1 MKIIGV
7 DSRFKNVC
15 GKSKDF
21 IFDRIMRIGF
31 GYDVHPLVA
40 GRRLI
45 LGGVEI
51 SHDKGLAGHSDA
63 DVLCHAIG
71 DALLGAANLG
81 DLGKH
86 FPDADAKFAN
96 ISSLLLLK
104 EIAQLLQKNNY
115 RVVNIDATLVLET
128 PKVMPHADQMRQNI
142 AAALGITPAQISLKA
157 TTSEKLGF
165 VGRKE
170 GATAFAVALLNDTG
184 E

>member
-1 MKIIGV
+1 
-7 DSRFKNVC
+7 
-15 GKSKDF
+15 
-21 IFDRIMRIGF
+21 MRIGF

-40 GRRLI
+40 GRKLI

-51 SHDKGLAGHSDA
+51 KHEAGLAGHSDA

-86 FPDADAKFAN
+86 FPDTSAKFAN
-96 ISSLLLLK
+96 VSSLLLLK
-104 EIAQLLQKNNY
+104 EIARLLHETKY
-115 RVVNIDATLVLET
+115 AVVNIDSTLVLEA
-128 PKVMPHADQMRQNI
+128 PKIMPHAEQMRANI
-142 AAALGITPAQISLKA
+142 AEALSIAPAQISIKA

-170 GATAFAVALLNDTG
+170 GATAFAVALLNN

>member
-1 MKIIGV
+1 
-7 DSRFKNVC
+7 
-15 GKSKDF
+15 
-21 IFDRIMRIGF
+21 MRIGF

-40 GRRLI
+40 GRKLI

-51 SHDKGLAGHSDA
+51 KHEVGLAGHSDA

-86 FPDADAKFAN
+86 FPDTNAKFAN
-96 ISSLLLLK
+96 VSSLLLLK
-104 EIAQLLQKNNY
+104 DIARLLQEQNY
-115 RVVNIDATLVLET
+115 FVVNIDSTLVLEA
-128 PKVMPHADQMRQNI
+128 PKIMPHAEQMRANI
-142 AAALGITPAQISLKA
+142 AEALSIAPAQISIKA
-157 TTSEKLGF
+157 TTSENLGF

-170 GATAFAVALLNDTG
+170 GATAFAVALLNN

>member
-1 MKIIGV
+1 
-7 DSRFKNVC
+7 
-15 GKSKDF
+15 
-21 IFDRIMRIGF
+21 MRIGF

-40 GRRLI
+40 GRKLI

-51 SHDKGLAGHSDA
+51 KHTFGLAGHSDA

-81 DLGKH
+81 DLGQH
-86 FPDADAKFAN
+86 FPDTDAKFAN
-96 ISSLLLLK
+96 VSSLLLLK
-104 EIAQLLQKNNY
+104 EIARLLHENHY
-115 RVVNIDATLVLET
+115 YVVNIDSTLVLEA
-128 PKVMPHADQMRQNI
+128 PKIMPHAEQMRQNI
-142 AAALGITPAQISLKA
+142 AAALEITPSQISIKA

-170 GATAFAVALLNDTG
+170 GATAFAVALLNS

>member
-1 MKIIGV
+1 
-7 DSRFKNVC
+7 
-15 GKSKDF
+15 
-21 IFDRIMRIGF
+21 MRIGF

-40 GRRLI
+40 GRKLI

-51 SHDKGLAGHSDA
+51 KHEVGLAGHSDA

-86 FPDADAKFAN
+86 FPDTNAKFAN
-96 ISSLLLLK
+96 VSSLLLLK
-104 EIAQLLQKNNY
+104 DIARLLQEQNY
-115 RVVNIDATLVLET
+115 AVVNIDSTLVLEA
-128 PKVMPHADQMRQNI
+128 PKIMPHAEQMRANI
-142 AAALGITPAQISLKA
+142 SEALGITPAQISIKA

-170 GATAFAVALLNDTG
+170 GATAFAVALLNR
-184 E
+184 ENSL

>member
-1 MKIIGV
+1 
-7 DSRFKNVC
+7 
-15 GKSKDF
+15 
-21 IFDRIMRIGF
+21 MRIGF

-40 GRRLI
+40 SRKLI

-51 SHDKGLAGHSDA
+51 KHEVGLAGHSDA

-86 FPDADAKFAN
+86 FPDTSAKFAN
-96 ISSLLLLK
+96 VSSLLLLK
-104 EIAQLLQKNNY
+104 EIARLLREAHY
-115 RVVNIDATLVLET
+115 AVVNIDSTLVLEA
-128 PKVMPHADQMRQNI
+128 PKVMPHAEQMRANI
-142 AAALGITPAQISLKA
+142 AEALGIVPAQISIKA

-165 VGRKE
+165 VGRQE
-170 GATAFAVALLNDTG
+170 GATAFAVVLLNN

>member
-1 MKIIGV
+1 
-7 DSRFKNVC
+7 
-15 GKSKDF
+15 
-21 IFDRIMRIGF
+21 MRIGF

-40 GRRLI
+40 GRKLI

-51 SHDKGLAGHSDA
+51 KHEVGLAGHSDA

-86 FPDADAKFAN
+86 FPDTNAKFAN
-96 ISSLLLLK
+96 VSSLLLLK
-104 EIAQLLQKNNY
+104 DIARLLQEQNY
-115 RVVNIDATLVLET
+115 FVVNIDSTLVLEA
-128 PKVMPHADQMRQNI
+128 PKIMPHAEQMRANI
-142 AAALGITPAQISLKA
+142 AEALSIAPAQISIKA

-170 GATAFAVALLNDTG
+170 GATAFAVALLNN